1 MYHRCWSWLPRFYL
15 KALEVGVLACIIGVG
30 VGFLGSIS
38 RLQRQGSQ
46 HVSQV
51 LELASQVLS
60 QGSRGRGPS
69 MYHRCWSWLPR
80 FYLKALEVRSPSMY
94 HRCWRWLPRFYLKA
108 LEVGVLACI
117 IGVGVGF
124 LGSISRLQRQ
134 GVLACIID
142 IGVGFP
148 RFYLKALELGV
159 PSMYH
164 RCWSWLPRFYLKAL
178 VVGVLACIIDVGVG
192 FQGSISRLQ
201 RQGSQHVS
209 YILELASQVLS
220 QGSRGRGPSMY
231 KRCWSWLPRFY
242 LQGSRGRSP
251 SMYHRCWS
259 WLPRF
264 YLKALEVGV
273 LACIIGVGVG
283 FLGSISRLQR
293 QGSQHVSQ
301 VLELASQVLSQGS
314 RGRGPSMYHRC
325 WSWLPRFYLKALE
338 LGVLAC
344 IIDVGVGYL
353 GSISRLQRQG
363 SQHVS
368 YILELASQVLS
379 QGSRGRGP
387 STYHRC
393 WSWLPRVLSQGSR
406 GRGPSMYHRYWRW
419 LPRFYLKA
427 LELGVLACI
436 MDVGVGLPRF
446 YLKALKVEVL
456 AFIRDVDVG
465 FLGSISRFSL
475 TYISCLS
482 DHGQEEMVKSIIQYL

>member
-1 MYHRCWSWLPRFYL
+1 
-15 KALEVGVLACIIGVG
+15 
-30 VGFLGSIS
+30 
-38 RLQRQGSQ
+38 
-46 HVSQV
+46 
-51 LELASQVLS
+51 
-60 QGSRGRGPS
+60 
-69 MYHRCWSWLPR
+69 
-80 FYLKALEVRSPSMY
+80 MY

-134 GVLACIID
+134 GSQHVSYI
-142 IGVGFP
+142 
-148 RFYLKALELGV
+148 LELASQVLSQGSRV
-159 PSMYH
+159 RGPSMYH

-231 KRCWSWLPRFY
+231 HRCWCWLPRFYLKALKVGVLACIIAVGVGFLGSISRLQRQGSQHVSQMLELASQVLSQGSRGRGPSMYHRYWSWLPRFYLKALEVGILACIIDIGVGFLGSISRLQRQGSQHVSQMLELASQVLSQGSRGRGPSIYNRCWSWLPRFY
-242 LQGSRGRSP
+242 LQALEVGVLACIKGVGVGFLGSISRLQRQESQHVSQMLELASQVLSQGSRGRGP

-301 VLELASQVLSQGS
+301 
-314 RGRGPSMYHRC
+314 M
-325 WSWLPRFYLKALE
+325 LE
-338 LGVLAC
+338 LGF
-344 IIDVGVGYL
+344 L
-353 GSISRLQRQG
+353 GSISRLQR
-363 SQHVS
+363 
-368 YILELASQVLS
+368 
-379 QGSRGRGP
+379 
-387 STYHRC
+387 
-393 WSWLPRVLSQGSR
+393 
-406 GRGPSMYHRYWRW
+406 
-419 LPRFYLKA
+419 
-427 LELGVLACI
+427 
-436 MDVGVGLPRF
+436 
-446 YLKALKVEVL
+446 
-456 AFIRDVDVG
+456 
-465 FLGSISRFSL
+465 
-475 TYISCLS
+475 
-482 DHGQEEMVKSIIQYL
+482 